1 MSHLQEA
8 ISRYNKILEAPAHK
22 DLSWVKLLHERM
34 EAERLSAGGRLLC
47 PFLRPNFVTR
57 RQYESMVKTGEALIS
72 AIERMEQ
79 LVLGSPA
86 LLGRMQL
93 LPAEKMLATV
103 DPGYHLSQ
111 VAARFDLHLSN
122 GTLQVVQYNADS
134 PSGLAWA
141 EGLADIFYDCPP
153 VKEFRKRYHLTRVGG
168 KKYFLLALLKAYKQF
183 SANQAQAHNGRN
195 GNGNGHSN
203 GNNEQS
209 KKPHIAI
216 LELRG
221 PFSGGPG
228 EYELI
233 RDFFREEG
241 YATEIVSPDQ
251 LDYRGGILRSGNF
264 DIDLTYRRISVQEF
278 LMRFDL
284 SHPLVQAYR
293 DHAVCVVNSFRSE
306 MTHKKAL
313 FGLLTDEALT
323 AKFPAAERRA
333 IKDHVPWTR
342 LVVPGKTS
350 YHERPIDLLEFVH
363 QHREKLVLKPND
375 DYSEQQS
382 FAGSEMDP
390 QAWERAV
397 RQAQR
402 SPYVVQE
409 RVEPVR
415 SVFPMMTYGHL
426 EYREMQV
433 DVHPQAF
440 LGKVSG
446 CASWLSS
453 AAGAYSSS
461 AGLAPTFIIDQK

>member
-8 ISRYNKILEAPAHK
+8 ISRYNKILEAEPHK
-22 DLSWVKLLHERM
+22 DLSWVKLLHEQM

-57 RQYESMVKTGEALIS
+57 RQYESMVRTGEALIS

-79 LVLGSPA
+79 VVLASPA
-86 LLGRMQL
+86 LLARMQL
-93 LPAEKMLATV
+93 LPAEKMLAAV
-103 DPGYHLSQ
+103 DPGYHMSE

-141 EGLADIFYDCPP
+141 ENLADIFYDCPP
-153 VKEFRKRYHLTRVGG
+153 VKEFRKRYTLTRMGG
-168 KKYFLLALLKAYKQF
+168 KKYFLSALLKAYKQF
-183 SANQAQAHNGRN
+183 NTSHGNHANHNGHNGHN
-195 GNGNGHSN
+195 GNNGHS
-203 GNNEQS
+203 
-209 KKPHIAI
+209 KKPNIAI
-216 LELRG
+216 LEFRT
-221 PFSGGPG
+221 PFAVGGQG
-228 EYELI
+228 EYQLFRE
-233 RDFFREEG
+233 FFREAG
-241 YATEIVSPDQ
+241 YATEIVSPEQ
-251 LDYRGGILRSGNF
+251 LEYRNGVLRNGSF
-264 DIDLTYRRISVQEF
+264 EIDLIYRRISAQEF

-284 SHPLVQAYR
+284 SHPLVHAYR

-313 FGLLTDEALT
+313 FGLLTDETLT
-323 AKFPAAERRA
+323 AKFPAAERKA

-342 LVVPGKTS
+342 LVAPGKTT
-350 YHERPIDLLEFVH
+350 YHERTIELLDFIH

-375 DYSEQQS
+375 DYSDQQT
-382 FAGSEMDP
+382 FAGSEMDA

-402 SPYVVQE
+402 LPYVVQDK
-409 RVEPVR
+409 VEPAK

-446 CASWLSS
+446 CASWLSG

-461 AGLAPTFIIDQK
+461 GGLAPTFIIDQK